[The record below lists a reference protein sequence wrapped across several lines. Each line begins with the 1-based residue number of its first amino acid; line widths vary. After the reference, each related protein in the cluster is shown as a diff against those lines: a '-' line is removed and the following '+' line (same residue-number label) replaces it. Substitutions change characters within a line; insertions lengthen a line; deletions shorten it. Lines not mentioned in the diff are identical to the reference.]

1 MHTEVSFALNS
12 KVNAEVE
19 KKLRL
24 LDNLEKVHGMESL
37 TVSGMQY
44 WRLHR
49 AP

>member
-1 MHTEVSFALNS
+1 MHMEVSFALNS

-24 LDNLEKVHGMESL
+24 LDNLEKVYRMERF
-37 TVSGMQY
+37 TVAGMQN
-44 WRLHR
+44 WRLYR